1 MGYWQWDFITV
12 LVSCRAARA
21 SLTTVVSRSYQGTRE
36 VCRWRIG
43 NRGNYCIAVQALTA
57 LRSAFAGMSV
67 HDSSSS
73 SVQECEVVEVKNTCP
88 FRQRTGVTKKGNPR
102 MSYML
107 ADPGPR
113 QRV

>member
-1 MGYWQWDFITV
+1 MQV
-12 LVSCRAARA
+12 LEA
-21 SLTTVVSRSYQGTRE
+21 SWGLAG
-36 VCRWRIG
+36 C
-43 NRGNYCIAVQALTA
+43 VQALTA

-67 HDSSSS
+67 HDDSSSSSSS

-88 FRQRTGVTKKGNPR
+88 FRQRMGLTKKGNPR

-113 QRV
+113 QRVRCAGPFNPAARSAKSACCAYG

>member
-1 MGYWQWDFITV
+1 M
-12 LVSCRAARA
+12 
-21 SLTTVVSRSYQGTRE
+21 
-36 VCRWRIG
+36 
-43 NRGNYCIAVQALTA
+43 QALTA

-67 HDSSSS
+67 RDDSSSGN

-88 FRQRTGVTKKGNPR
+88 FRQRTGLTKKGNPR

-113 QRV
+113 ERVRHAPSETLLPWCSDGACCDQQHASFESRCYDLDSAIDARA